1 MLFVTMICKKLF
13 SSVLRTITLFL
24 LMTMICC
31 TSTAK
36 TSYFSETVKVTLRQV
51 GHEILTL
58 NKDMTSSVL
67 PVKKIGKTTYEIAF
81 SNAIEI
87 EPDKLVSLIKTNF
100 QKAKLPDDYIVQVF
114 QCLDNEVAYSYLMK
128 AKEKEGI
135 IPCANRILGKSC
147 YTIQIKFTGIIDFK
161 TDTTT
166 NYLYGVIPLVLI
178 IISVLIWFKKRNSSK
193 NNLKN
198 EEIKISIGNYSF
210 LPDRNIL
217 IRNSAEMNL
226 SKKECDLLLILV
238 ENKNQTVKREELTKK
253 VWEDNGVVVSR
264 SLDTYISKL
273 RKKLVED
280 TNVKIT
286 NVHGVGYK
294 LIVL

>member
-1 MLFVTMICKKLF
+1 MIFKSNF
-13 SSVLRTITLFL
+13 SIYLRSIALVFL
-24 LMTMICC
+24 INIVAC
-31 TSTAK
+31 TS
-36 TSYFSETVKVTLRQV
+36 SSSNEHFSETVKISLRNV
-51 GHEILTL
+51 GHELLVLNEDLT
-58 NKDMTSSVL
+58 T
-67 PVKKIGKTTYEIAF
+67 PVKPVKEINPFLYEVSF
-81 SNAIEI
+81 PNSIEI
-87 EPDKLVSLIKTNF
+87 EPDKLVNLIKTNF

-147 YTIQIKFTGIIDFK
+147 YTIQVKFTGTIDFK

-166 NYLYGVIPLVLI
+166 NYLYGIISLVFI
-178 IISVLIWFKKRNSSK
+178 IISILFWFKKRNSSK
-193 NNLKN
+193 SNLEN

-294 LIVL
+294 LIVK